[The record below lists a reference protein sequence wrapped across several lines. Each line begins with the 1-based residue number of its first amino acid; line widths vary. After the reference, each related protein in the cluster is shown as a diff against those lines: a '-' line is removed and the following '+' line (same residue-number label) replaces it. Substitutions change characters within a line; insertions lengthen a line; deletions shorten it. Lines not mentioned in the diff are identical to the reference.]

1 MQMEIFDPPPHISVP
16 AFLGD
21 YDNYIVSINPRDL
34 PGHIIPL
41 CALQAFEAVFLPSLE
56 SLSEA
61 ARGHYKE
68 GLARAKSKKEYLVAY
83 CGCVDPALC
92 DLVVDAHWSP
102 NPAADA
108 AERLQEHA
116 AQWQIQVERTWHSL
130 LGHEEAQD
138 HMQALHLQDIPMS
151 SLPGAGGRLHT
162 LDMIP

>member
-1 MQMEIFDPPPHISVP
+1 MQNLLFDPPPQISVP

-21 YDNYIVSINPRDL
+21 YNNYIVSINPREL
-34 PGHIIPL
+34 PGHIIPV
-41 CALQAFEAVFLPSLE
+41 CSEQAFKAVFLPNLE

-61 ARGHYKE
+61 AREYYNE
-68 GLARAKSKKEYLVAY
+68 ALAKAKSKKEFLVAY
-83 CGCVDPALC
+83 RGCVDPALC

-116 AQWQIQVERTWHSL
+116 AQWQIQVEHTWHSL
-130 LGHEEAQD
+130 RGHEEEQD
-138 HMQALHLQDIPMS
+138 HIQALHLQDIPMS